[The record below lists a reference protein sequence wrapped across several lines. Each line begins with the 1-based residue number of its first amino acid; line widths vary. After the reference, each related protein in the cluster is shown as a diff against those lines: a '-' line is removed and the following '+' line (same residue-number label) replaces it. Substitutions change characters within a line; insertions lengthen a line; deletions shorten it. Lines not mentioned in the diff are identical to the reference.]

1 MPQAVTLNLVLY
13 ADNTCLIYNSEVK
26 EIEKQFIEDFEN
38 IFDWNFDTKHF
49 NFGENQS
56 NFIYSASNQAKNIR
70 QLNIKCK
77 HINTK
82 QQ

>member
-1 MPQAVTLNLVLY
+1 MSQAVTLNLVLY
-13 ADNTCLIYNSEVK
+13 VDNTCLIYNSEVN
-26 EIEKQFIEDFEN
+26 EIEKQFIEDF
-38 IFDWNFDTKHF
+38 DWNFDTKHF
-49 NFGENQS
+49 HFGENQS
-56 NFIYSASNQAKNIR
+56 NYIYSASNQAKNIR